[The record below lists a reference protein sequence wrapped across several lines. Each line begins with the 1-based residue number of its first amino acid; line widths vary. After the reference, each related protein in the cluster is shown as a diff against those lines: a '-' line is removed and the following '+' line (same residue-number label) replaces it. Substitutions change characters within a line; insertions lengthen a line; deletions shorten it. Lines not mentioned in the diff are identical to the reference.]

1 MSLPKTS
8 FFILG
13 GILFMKVSERIQALR
28 QLMIERGMD
37 AYIVPTDDF
46 HASEY
51 VGDYFKSRKFMTG
64 FTGSAATLVV
74 LKDKAAMWTDGRYF
88 LQAGKQLEGSTIELM
103 KSGQPGVPTIPEFLA
118 ENLEENN
125 VIGFDGRTVNS
136 HFVNEIDEKTSSKQ
150 IRFVGEE
157 DLVDLVWKER
167 PEMSKKP
174 VWEVDVKYAGL
185 SREEK
190 LASLRE
196 EMKTMKADVLVETAL
211 DDIAWLLN
219 LRGDDISYSPVFLS
233 YMLISQEKAILC
245 VHEEIIS
252 KDIKEKLG
260 KAGVMLSPYESIAQL
275 VREIP
280 KDATVLLDKGVVN
293 YQLINCLPKECKQMD
308 EPSPIVLMKAKK
320 TKEEMEN
327 LRIAHVKDGV
337 AVTKFIYWLKH
348 QVGKEKITELD
359 ASKKIANLRAEREGF
374 IGLSFESII
383 AYGPHGAIVHYGPTP
398 ETDIEMKPSSFCLAD
413 TGGHYEEGTTDITR
427 TIALGELTEEEKRAY
442 TLVLRGHLNLAA
454 AKFMHG
460 VCGANLD
467 YIAREPLWE
476 NNLDFNHGTGHGVG
490 YLLNVHEGPQRIHW
504 NFNRIQKAV
513 PFEEG
518 MVVSDEPGLYLTN
531 KFGIR
536 HENLLLC
543 HEGEKNEYGQFMYF
557 ENLTKVPFDKD
568 AIDVSLMT
576 ETDIERLNSYHK
588 DVYKTISPYLEGDE
602 LEWLKEVTA
611 AL

>member
-1 MSLPKTS
+1 
-8 FFILG
+8 
-13 GILFMKVSERIQALR
+13 MKVSERIQALR